1 MYGTAPSRLS
11 CRAMYGTAPSRVCL
25 VVHTSGQAKL
35 VLSRYRTHARV
46 DRLLTF
52 THHPHTKRVL
62 VTGTQ
67 TRSLF
72 RRVRVRPRPV
82 AGAGVSSPAR
92 PPDACGG
99 CGVAQWHPASRRPH
113 TLVGVWLVHIRA
125 MADAPC
131 AGARWRGAT
140 CSVVGPAS
148 GSAAIGQVRHVK
160 RTAVFQDS
168 AAGGS
173 T

>member
-35 VLSRYRTHARV
+35 VLSRYRTHARGSV
-46 DRLLTF
+46 VNIHTTPTHKASSRHRHADALT
-52 THHPHTKRVL
+52 L
-62 VTGTQ
+62 
-67 TRSLF
+67 SD

-148 GSAAIGQVRHVK
+148 GSAAIGQVRHVRRPPCK
-160 RTAVFQDS
+160 ARGV
-168 AAGGS
+168 
-173 T
+173 

>member
-1 MYGTAPSRLS
+1 MYSTAPSRLS

-35 VLSRYRTHARV
+35 VLSRYRTHARGSV
-46 DRLLTF
+46 VNIHT
-52 THHPHTKRVL
+52 TPNTKRVL

-99 CGVAQWHPASRRPH
+99 CGVAQWHPASRPAPH
-113 TLVGVWLVHIRA
+113 
-125 MADAPC
+125 
-131 AGARWRGAT
+131 ARR
-140 CSVVGPAS
+140 CVVGPHSRDGRCALRGRAVARCGLLGRRS
-148 GSAAIGQVRHVK
+148 GVRVRGDRAGTSRQTAAVQG
-160 RTAVFQDS
+160 
-168 AAGGS
+168 AGRV
-173 T
+173 